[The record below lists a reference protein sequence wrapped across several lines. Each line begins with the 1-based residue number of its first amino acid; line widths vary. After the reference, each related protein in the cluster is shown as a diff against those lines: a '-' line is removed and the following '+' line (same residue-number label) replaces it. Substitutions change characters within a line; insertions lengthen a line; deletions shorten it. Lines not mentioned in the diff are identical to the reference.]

1 MLEIKESDAWYAS
14 CSVFGQP
21 PTGDTHMINRRRTLA
36 LAAALATALVVPA
49 TASASTSSLSASAS
63 APVKLQR
70 INRTPTLR
78 NQWTSNYKKWS
89 ESRMR
94 DAHWRIMM
102 RSRNQMS
109 HEKRAQL
116 GRDLNEAV
124 RVMRSRIDN
133 LGRDNVISVED
144 QRQILVLRDAIRRDL
159 SRYGNFDSFLII

>member
-1 MLEIKESDAWYAS
+1 
-14 CSVFGQP
+14 
-21 PTGDTHMINRRRTLA
+21 MINRRRTLA
-36 LAAALATALVVPA
+36 LAAALATAVMLPA
-49 TASASTSSLSASAS
+49 TASASSLSASAA
-63 APVKLQR
+63 APVQLQR
-70 INRTPTLR
+70 INRAQVLR
-78 NQWTSNYKKWS
+78 NQWTASYKKWS

-124 RVMRSRIDN
+124 RIMRARIDN
-133 LGRDNVISVED
+133 LGRDKVISVQD

-159 SRYGNFDSFLII
+159 SRYGNFDSFLLL